1 MEIVILVLV
10 VIGAL
15 FAIASGVWV
24 AIALINAITG
34 PRAIS
39 SAPPQANEKDPARL
53 GSRLGGA
60 SRSQAGKPS
69 QAGRETKSS
78 D

>member
-34 PRAIS
+34 PRAVS
-39 SAPPQANEKDPARL
+39 SAPPQANERDPADI
-53 GSRLGGA
+53 GSAEPR
-60 SRSQAGKPS
+60 QAGP
-69 QAGRETKSS
+69 ELKSS